1 MCFNLGFNKLIS
13 IFRDKS
19 RSRDDFLPDSPQ
31 DSLLNPTA
39 GGASSSAKRLESYLI
54 RQARAADDFDALAG
68 DNQPAEP
75 RQKGQSSR
83 GLVKRQASRCS
94 SLLAAGGGVGS
105 GAGVPGQYRR
115 NMEAVGEFEQVWGG
129 AREDDSVPLTKEL
142 SAEFNRDDNQC
153 CCETPVKL
161 TFEKKS

>member
-1 MCFNLGFNKLIS
+1 MIS

-31 DSLLNPTA
+31 ESLLNPSA
-39 GGASSSAKRLESYLI
+39 SSAKRLESYLI

-68 DNQPAEP
+68 GDNQEPP

-94 SLLAAGGGVGS
+94 SLLAAGAGGGVGS

-129 AREDDSVPLTKEL
+129 GGGREDDSVPLTKEL
-142 SAEFNRDDNQC
+142 SAEFNRDDIQC
-153 CCETPVKL
+153 CCEIPKV
-161 TFEKKS
+161 

>member
-1 MCFNLGFNKLIS
+1 MIS

-31 DSLLNPTA
+31 ESLLNPSAA

-68 DNQPAEP
+68 DSQETP

-129 AREDDSVPLTKEL
+129 GGREDDSVPLTKEL
-142 SAEFNRDDNQC
+142 SAEFNRDDIQC
-153 CCETPVKL
+153 CEIPIM
-161 TFEKKS
+161 